1 MGTKPIRLYIYT
13 LYIYIFWKRK
23 AIMNGASGLW
33 LCVRIL
39 GCLLGFLVSV
49 NAAFRRICHGPHGT
63 FSQSQQFW
71 FPSPPSASTHFLL
84 ISRNL
89 TTCSSST
96 CMLLCLNTW
105 VFLFYMIVYTFST
118 CIYKF
123 WLPKTIWR
131 T

>member
-1 MGTKPIRLYIYT
+1 MVRVV
-13 LYIYIFWKRK
+13 
-23 AIMNGASGLW
+23 
-33 LCVRIL
+33 CVRIL

-118 CIYKF
+118 CIYIFFIIFNFGFLKQYGERNYSNK
-123 WLPKTIWR
+123 LI
-131 T
+131 